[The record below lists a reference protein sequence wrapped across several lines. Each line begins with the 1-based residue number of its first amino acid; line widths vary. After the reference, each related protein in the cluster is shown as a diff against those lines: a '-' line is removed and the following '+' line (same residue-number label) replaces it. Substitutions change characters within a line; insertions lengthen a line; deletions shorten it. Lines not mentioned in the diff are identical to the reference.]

1 MSQSDNTVPAQ
12 RKVSI
17 AITNAVNHFKAK
29 PIRALPVPEWGI
41 TVHAHPINM
50 ATKGKWLAMAQGNN
64 TAYLVYAVL
73 YGARDADGNP
83 HFSLDDLDDLRH
95 RCDPGIVSD
104 VALFILDMNGGAA
117 TEEEREKN

>member
-1 MSQSDNTVPAQ
+1 MSQNDDAVPAQ

-17 AITNAVNHFKAK
+17 AITNAVGHFKAK
-29 PIRALPVPEWGI
+29 PIRALPVPAWGI
-41 TVHAHPINM
+41 TVYAHPINM

-64 TAYLVYAVL
+64 SAYLIYAVL
-73 YGARDADGNP
+73 YGARDSDGST

-95 RCDPGIVSD
+95 RCDPAIVSD
-104 VALFILDMNGGAA
+104 IAMFILDMNGGA